1 MSGTLDLE
9 AGLHWSSAS
18 LVSPSMGA
26 ITDTLVAR
34 RDRAGPEASFD
45 ENLLLNGSEDDIIIA
60 SYYLMNN
67 TE

>member
-1 MSGTLDLE
+1 ME
-9 AGLHWSSAS
+9 AGLRWSSAS
-18 LVSPSMGA
+18 LLWRYA
-26 ITDTLVAR
+26 DTLVAR